1 MATCGQKVVSSS
13 IVKDLDRLLV
23 DDDDCLPI
31 KPIPLENKGPRKC
44 ELGVDTVKNKVAF
57 GLLFDDEGMNS
68 FIHGVPMQ
76 PGFVRVLVD
85 GPIKDDAL
93 IPVPVVGEIEIV
105 DQDVGSHISWPWNLI
120 IINAPSIARV
130 ILIVFSSCR
139 IIPIAIG
146 YWS

>member
-31 KPIPLENKGPRKC
+31 KPIPLENK
-44 ELGVDTVKNKVAF
+44 
-57 GLLFDDEGMNS
+57 
-68 FIHGVPMQ
+68 